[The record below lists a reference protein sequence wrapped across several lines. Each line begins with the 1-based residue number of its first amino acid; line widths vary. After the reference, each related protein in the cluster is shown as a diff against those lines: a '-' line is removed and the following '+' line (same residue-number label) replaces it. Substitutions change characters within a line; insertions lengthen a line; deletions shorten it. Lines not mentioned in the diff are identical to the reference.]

1 MLNKE
6 NEEALKI
13 KIILVGNAR
22 TGKTSIINRYYSNTF
37 TLNTLMTVSM
47 NYVSKKLKINNKNIV
62 ANIWDTAG
70 QEQYRS
76 VNQLFIK
83 DSDIVIFVYDITDK
97 QSFEDLDY
105 WHKFEELGE
114 NPLFGLVGNKVDL
127 YDEEVVTDEEGEEL
141 GKEWEAFFGLLSA
154 KEDNNSVHK
163 FFEDIIK
170 LYLKKKSG
178 QENKLVKTQT
188 ILLKKH
194 SENKIEDNT
203 GCCSNSKNAKKEKN
217 LKMIFLGEKGVG
229 KTYIVERILGKKISK
244 KYEHTTK
251 IIKYNT
257 KYEYE
262 NNKTINIHII
272 DTNGD
277 SISSNRDLKD
287 YVKHGKIF
295 FLVFDINSKDSLN
308 KLSNYVEDIKKFHK
322 KKKILFIILGNK
334 RKTSTPKDNN
344 NCLKT
349 EEIEQFT
356 KQIGAYYE
364 MIFFDDDEYYFSDF
378 INTYADKYL
387 KSKLNKKEN

>member
-105 WHKFEELGE
+105 WHKFIIEELGE

-127 YDEEVVTDEEGEEL
+127 YDNEEVTDEEGEEL
-141 GKEWEAFFGLLSA
+141 AKKWEAFFALLSA

-163 FFEDIIK
+163 FFEDVIK
-170 LYLKKKSG
+170 LYLENNPDLIDNLKRKS
-178 QENKLVKTQT
+178 T
-188 ILLKKH
+188 ITLKQYK
-194 SENKIEDNT
+194 ENKIEDNAL
-203 GCCSNSKNAKKEKN
+203 CCSSGKKAKKEKN

-229 KTYIVERILGKKISK
+229 KTYIVERILGREISK

-257 KYEYE
+257 KYKYE

-287 YVKHGKIF
+287 YVKHGKIY
-295 FLVFDINSKDSLN
+295 FLVFDVYNEDSLY
-308 KLSNYVEDIKKFHK
+308 KLINFVEDIKKYHK
-322 KKKILFIILGNK
+322 KKTTLLFVLGNK
-334 RKTSTPKDNN
+334 KKTSKDNN

-349 EEIEQFT
+349 EEAEQFAR
-356 KQIGAYYE
+356 QIGAHYE
-364 MIFFDDDEYYFSDF
+364 MVSSEDGDFFSSF
-378 INTYADKYL
+378 ISIYAEKYL
-387 KSKLNKKEN
+387 KKNK